1 MKRALVFT
9 LGLVLVLAATAS
21 AQTPAPQNPTRTT
34 VGPNFVDN
42 NGDGICDLYQQ
53 RGGQRAGRGGYGPRD
68 GSGNGGVGPRDG
80 SGYGAGPQA
89 GGGTCDG
96 TGPKGKMNR
105 RGGSR

>member
-1 MKRALVFT
+1 MKRVLVIT
-9 LGLVLVLAATAS
+9 MGLVLVFAAISS
-21 AQTPAPQNPTRTT
+21 AQPAPQNPTPTT

-68 GSGNGGVGPRDG
+68 GSGSQGVGPRDG
-80 SGYGAGPQA
+80 TGYGPGPSA

-96 TGPKGKMNR
+96 TGPKGKMYR

>member
-1 MKRALVFT
+1 VFT

-42 NGDGICDLYQQ
+42 DGDGICDLYQQ
-53 RGGQRAGRGGYGPRD
+53 RGAQRAGRGGYGPGN

-80 SGYGAGPQA
+80 SGYGAGQGA

-96 TGPKGKMNR
+96 TGPKGKMYR